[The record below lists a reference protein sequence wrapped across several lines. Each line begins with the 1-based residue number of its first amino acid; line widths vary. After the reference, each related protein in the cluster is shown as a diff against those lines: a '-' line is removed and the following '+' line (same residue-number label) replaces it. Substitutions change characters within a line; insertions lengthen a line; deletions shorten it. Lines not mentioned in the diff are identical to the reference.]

1 MTERDLW
8 RYRDAKRAY
17 KVAMEKLKEYEA
29 TIYAPNT
36 QDLSGMP
43 HDEFCSPDKMAA
55 VADRHAK
62 LILDTLDAA
71 KRVAECDA
79 MLADVERRLTAE
91 EGEFVHN
98 RYRLGLNRKKIA
110 KKMHYSER
118 SLTRIRRE
126 ILKQIYKVV
135 P

>member
-43 HDEFCSPDKMAA
+43 HDDSCSPDKMAA

-98 RYRLGLNRKKIA
+98 RYRLGLTWRKVA
-110 KKMHYSER
+110 QKMHYSER
-118 SLTRIRRE
+118 SSLRIRRD
-126 ILKQIYKVV
+126 ILEKIQKVDT
-135 P
+135 